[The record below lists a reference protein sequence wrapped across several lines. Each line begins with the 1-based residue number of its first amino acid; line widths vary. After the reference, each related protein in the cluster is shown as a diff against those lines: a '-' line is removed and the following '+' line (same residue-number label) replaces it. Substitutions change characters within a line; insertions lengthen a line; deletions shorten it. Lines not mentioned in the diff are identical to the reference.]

1 MKVIGVVGWKDTG
14 KTTLIEKLI
23 KEFNKRNLMVST
35 IKHSHHRISVD
46 KEGTDTFRHFNAGS
60 RETILAS
67 KKKWIKF
74 SRELGEHGPSLNNII
89 KQIIPVDLV
98 IIEGFKM
105 EDHKKIE
112 VVNGMSDKQ
121 PLFET
126 DKTICGLIFN
136 QHKIEN
142 TVLPQFER
150 DNIEKICDFIL
161 KTLKGE

>member
-1 MKVIGVVGWKDTG
+1 MKIIGVVGWKDTG

-23 KEFNKRNLMVST
+23 KEFNLRNLTVST

-46 KEGTDTFRHFNAGS
+46 KEGTDTFRHFNAGA

-74 SRELGEHGPSLNNII
+74 SRELGEYGSSLNSII

-98 IIEGFKM
+98 IIEGFKT

-112 VVNGMSDKQ
+112 IVNGMSDKQ

-136 QHKIEN
+136 DHKIEN
-142 TVLPQFER
+142 TVLPCLLYTSPSPR
-150 DNIEKICDFIL
+150 D
-161 KTLKGE
+161 